1 MKENSSA
8 EEHWEVWKTA
18 FEVFAWVKQFKCL
31 KDDQNLCNTRYNQQ
45 KAGRAVNGVYYL
57 DHGISSGEVIRSKQT
72 ETTRRLGN

>member
-31 KDDQNLCNTRYNQQ
+31 KDDQNLCNKR
-45 KAGRAVNGVYYL
+45 
-57 DHGISSGEVIRSKQT
+57 
-72 ETTRRLGN
+72 

>member
-31 KDDQNLCNTRYNQQ
+31 KDDQNLCNTR
-45 KAGRAVNGVYYL
+45 
-57 DHGISSGEVIRSKQT
+57 
-72 ETTRRLGN
+72 

>member
-31 KDDQNLCNTRYNQQ
+31 KDDQNLCNKDKISR
-45 KAGRAVNGVYYL
+45 KLAVQLMGSIIL
-57 DHGISSGEVIRSKQT
+57 IT
-72 ETTRRLGN
+72 EYHLEK